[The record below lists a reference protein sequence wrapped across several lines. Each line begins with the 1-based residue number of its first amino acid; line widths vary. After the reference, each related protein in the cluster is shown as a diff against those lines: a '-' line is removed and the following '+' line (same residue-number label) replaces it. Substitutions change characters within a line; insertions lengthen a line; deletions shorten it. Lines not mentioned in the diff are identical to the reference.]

1 MSGERQSISHPFSIL
16 FLFTAIFLLVA
27 VAVGLDNMYA
37 GVPPRSCQQRAS
49 INLTMEAQGLQMFF
63 DGCKVEG
70 CHVGC
75 HKFDEKV
82 KQFRE
87 QP

>member
-1 MSGERQSISHPFSIL
+1 MSNLQHPFAIL
-16 FLFTAIFLLVA
+16 WLFTAILLLVM
-27 VAVGLDNMYA
+27 VANGLSNMYA
-37 GVPPRSCQQRAS
+37 GVPPRSCQQYAT
-49 INLTMEAQGLQMFF
+49 INLTIESQGMQIFF

-75 HKFDEKV
+75 YKFDEKV
-82 KQFRE
+82 KQFRS

>member
-1 MSGERQSISHPFSIL
+1 MEKKQSVSHPFSIL
-16 FLFTAIFLLVA
+16 FLFTAILLILMIA
-27 VAVGLDNMYA
+27 NGLDNMYA
-37 GVPPRSCQQRAS
+37 GVPPRSCQQMAS
-49 INLTMEAQGLQMFF
+49 INLTLEAQGLDIFF
-63 DGCKVEG
+63 GGCKVEG

-75 HKFDEKV
+75 YKFDEKV

>member
-1 MSGERQSISHPFSIL
+1 MSGERQSISHPFSML
-16 FLFTAIFLLVA
+16 FLFTAILLFVA

-37 GVPPRSCQQRAS
+37 GVPPRSCQQMAS
-49 INLTMEAQGLQMFF
+49 INLTMEAQGPDILFK
-63 DGCKVEG
+63 GCMVEG

-75 HKFDEKV
+75 HNFDAKV